1 MKRLTNA
8 ILLAALVTQS
18 IPIRLA
24 SEGSTISTKKVIRV
38 KMQEIMGLS
47 VRDEINIPIA
57 IRAAP
62 IRRAPSNAFK
72 KMSQLGVE
80 IKVTAASK
88 TTTGAS
94 AKA

>member
-8 ILLAALVTQS
+8 IFVAALVTQS

-24 SEGSTISTKKVIRV
+24 KEGSTISTKKVIRV